1 MKNKA
6 NNEHQISKMLK
17 DYNLGKSG
25 VELFDKYGVYGA
37 TIYELKD
44 KYKDVAMD
52 ILVVLV
58 NLNEENNT
66 LKSMYADLCLEHRN
80 LKELLKENF

>member
-6 NNEHQISKMLK
+6 SNEHQIGKILK

-58 NLNEENNT
+58 KLNEENNT
-66 LKSMYADLCLEHRN
+66 LKTMYADLCLEHRN
-80 LKELLKENF
+80 LKELLRENF

>member
-6 NNEHQISKMLK
+6 NNEHQISKILK

>member
-6 NNEHQISKMLK
+6 SNEHQISKVLK
-17 DYNLGKSG
+17 DYNSGKSG
-25 VELFDKYGVYGA
+25 LELFDKYGLYGA
-37 TIYELKD
+37 TIYDLKD

-52 ILVVLV
+52 ILAVLV
-58 NLNEENNT
+58 NLNEENNR
-66 LKSMYADLCLEHRN
+66 LKTMYADLCVQHCN

>member
-6 NNEHQISKMLK
+6 NNEHQISKILK

-58 NLNEENNT
+58 DLNEENNT
-66 LKSMYADLCLEHRN
+66 LKTMYADLCLKHRN
-80 LKELLKENF
+80 LKELLNENF